1 MEAGAKV
8 SAKKPRSVSIPEDA
22 GRKLS
27 DVRRTIS
34 SVVAVE
40 TSSSATPLALWQ
52 GVQPDWEHVAALLRK
67 RLELMFLGQKRAP
80 SRSELEPFAVHS
92 TLRYCEEVSL
102 AVGRFWKAE
111 RALIK
116 ESFGPT
122 TLIAEEEVRGYLA
135 ADGLGEPLLTAK
147 QADDVG
153 TRVRNGANKAV
164 KERASAKEAT
174 RTAIRAATRH
184 GVAYCGDDSA
194 TAVARA
200 LSALYDL
207 ALPGSKRDARQKRL
221 REMSPAELSAHREQT
236 LRAQVAAQRAAR
248 MEQLIRDGQPEDI
261 RDVVADLVEAVSC
274 DADRRCR
281 CANPPLYSLADE
293 YDRVFEQ
300 NVMTNHAIHSGKLL
314 PMDAIRAGTDA
325 VYMYHW
331 RETQVE
337 AWLEA
342 GVQPCPL
349 LVGSTLRSSGWEE
362 GCANDEALKVV
373 QMACDLHNARRQ
385 VNMTSEEAF
394 DDYDNEW
401 HAGYTYGDMDEFTLQ
416 ADRSLQSDVDRLRAK
431 WEDVFMR
438 ASEKKM
444 PRS

>member
-1 MEAGAKV
+1 MLGGNLRHVETTCRPCNPLWRPVISRFRMKKRWLRPSPLAPEGATSSACRPMAGHPGPSAQGADGASSPHHSVEAGAKV
-8 SAKKPRSVSIPEDA
+8 SAKEPRSVSIPEDA
-22 GRKLS
+22 SRKLS

-34 SVVAVE
+34 SDVAVE
-40 TSSSATPLALWQ
+40 TSSSATSPALWQ

-80 SRSELEPFAVHS
+80 SRSVLEPFAVHS

-200 LSALYDL
+200 LSAPYDL
-207 ALPGSKRDARQKRL
+207 ALPGSKRAARKKASRTVASGAVSSQGADTQGAGC
-221 REMSPAELSAHREQT
+221 SPACSPDGAADQRW
-236 LRAQVAAQRAAR
+236 RA
-248 MEQLIRDGQPEDI
+248 
-261 RDVVADLVEAVSC
+261 
-274 DADRRCR
+274 
-281 CANPPLYSLADE
+281 
-293 YDRVFEQ
+293 
-300 NVMTNHAIHSGKLL
+300 
-314 PMDAIRAGTDA
+314 
-325 VYMYHW
+325 
-331 RETQVE
+331 
-337 AWLEA
+337 
-342 GVQPCPL
+342 
-349 LVGSTLRSSGWEE
+349 
-362 GCANDEALKVV
+362 
-373 QMACDLHNARRQ
+373 
-385 VNMTSEEAF
+385 
-394 DDYDNEW
+394 
-401 HAGYTYGDMDEFTLQ
+401 
-416 ADRSLQSDVDRLRAK
+416 
-431 WEDVFMR
+431 
-438 ASEKKM
+438 
-444 PRS
+444 